1 MTGQT
6 SSPQN
11 QGAERTTAPRRVVV
25 AGGGPA
31 AHRFA
36 DAMHARGLDGWNIT
50 VLTEEAHLPYDR
62 VALSKALTD
71 ADVDLTLGSAAMWDH
86 EAMTLQTGERVT
98 GIDTAGKTVTTAAGA
113 VYPYDELV
121 VATGSDA
128 ARLPIPGSELAHV
141 YRTLEDVW
149 AINKAIAELTEKLGR
164 KVTAVTIGGG
174 LLGLESAAGTE
185 QLGATPI
192 VINGSPWLMNTQ
204 LDQGAGQALGRL
216 IEAKGFTVHGGVFP
230 SEVLSDDDGQVTGV
244 LMADGRV
251 IDADLV
257 IVAIGVK
264 PRDELFR
271 AANGPAADGTAPAGT
286 APAGAGGTAAAG
298 TTAAED
304 PAPLFDLGPRGGV
317 VISDGC
323 ETQVPGIWAIGE
335 VANFGGMCLG
345 LVAPA
350 NTMAE
355 VVADRLHGGDA
366 TFPGFDTATK
376 LKLSGVDVAS
386 FGDAFARTE
395 HALEIVYADPAR
407 GVYQKI
413 VTTDDAKTLLGGIF
427 VGDATPYTSL
437 RPMLGRELPAEPG
450 AYLTAAGGGDAGD
463 EVWETQLPDDAI
475 LCSCNNVA
483 AGTIRD
489 TVNGCGACE
498 GNAPVQELG
507 ELKGCTRAGTSCGSC
522 VPMLKKLLETELAKS
537 GVEVSKALCEHI
549 ELSRQELFE
558 TIRVLELTSFEEIM
572 AKYGTGSGC
581 DICKPTIAN
590 ILASQNSAYVLDAGR
605 GTLQD
610 TNDRALANMQKDGT
624 YSVVPRI
631 AGGEITPTK
640 LGVIAAVAGKYNLYT
655 KITGGQ
661 RIDMFGARLEQLPEI
676 WKELVDAGFESGQA
690 YGKSLRTVKSCVGST
705 WCRFGVQDAVAMA
718 IALEL
723 RYRGLRSPH
732 KLKMGVSGC
741 ARECAEARGK
751 DVGVIATADGWN
763 LYVGGNG
770 GATPA
775 HAQLLAKDL
784 DDETLVKYIDRYFMY
799 YIRTADR
806 LQRTA
811 RWQEELAGGIKH
823 VEDVV
828 VHDTLGIAA
837 DLEAA
842 MARHVDTY
850 VDEWADTLQDPERL
864 RRFRS
869 FVNAPD
875 QKDDSITFVPDER
888 GQMRPATAEEKALAA
903 QQPVVIAAS
912 IPVRPSGTGVPAQ
925 ERPAQESK
933 V

>member
-1 MTGQT
+1 MF
-6 SSPQN
+6 N
-11 QGAERTTAPRRVVV
+11 
-25 AGGGPA
+25 
-31 AHRFA
+31 
-36 DAMHARGLDGWNIT
+36 RGLEGWQVT

-62 VALSKALTD
+62 VALSKALTQT
-71 ADVDLTLGSAAMWDH
+71 DVDLTLGEASMWDH
-86 EAMTLQTGERVT
+86 EALTLVTGERAVK
-98 GIDTAGKTVTTAAGA
+98 IDSVAKSVLTAAGNK
-113 VYPYDELV
+113 YEYDELV
-121 VATGSDA
+121 VASGSDA
-128 ARLPIPGSELAHV
+128 ARLPIPGAEHTHV

-149 AINKAIAELTEKLGR
+149 AINKAIADLGDKLGR
-164 KVTAVTIGGG
+164 KVNAVTIGGG

-185 QLGATPI
+185 QLGATPV
-192 VINGSPWLMNTQ
+192 VINGAPWLMNTQ
-204 LDQGAGQALGRL
+204 LDEGAGQALGRL
-216 IEAKGFTVHGGVFP
+216 IEAKGFEVHGGVFP
-230 SEVLSDDDGQVTGV
+230 SEVVTDDDGQVTGV
-244 LMADGRV
+244 LMADGRT

-264 PRDELFR
+264 PRDDLFR
-271 AANGPAADGTAPAGT
+271 AAEG
-286 APAGAGGTAAAG
+286 
-298 TTAAED
+298 EEQ
-304 PAPLFDLGPRGGV
+304 LFSLGQRGGV
-317 VISDGC
+317 VINDFC
-323 ETQVPGIWAIGE
+323 ATEVEGIWAIGE
-335 VANFGGMCLG
+335 VANFEGMCLG

-355 VVADRLHGGDA
+355 IVADRLHGGEA

-395 HALEIVYADPAR
+395 HSLEIVYADPAR

-427 VGDATPYTSL
+427 VGDASPYMSL
-437 RPMLGRELPAEPG
+437 RPLLGRELPAEPG
-450 AYLTAAGGGDAGD
+450 AYLSAAGGGEAP
-463 EVWETQLPDDAI
+463 ETELPDDAI

-489 TVNGCGACE
+489 TINGCGACE

-507 ELKGCTRAGTSCGSC
+507 ELKGCTRAGTQCGSC
-522 VPMLKKLLETELAKS
+522 VPMLKKLLEGELTKS
-537 GVEVSKALCEHI
+537 GIEVSKALCEHI
-549 ELSRQELFE
+549 SLSRQELFDA
-558 TIRVLELTSFEEIM
+558 IRVLELTSFEDIM
-572 AKYGTGSGC
+572 AKYGTGAGC
-581 DICKPTIAN
+581 DICKPTIAS
-590 ILASQNSAYVLDAGR
+590 ILASQHSAYVLDAGR

-631 AGGEITPTK
+631 AGGEITPK
-640 LGVIAAVAGKYNLYT
+640 GLGVIAAVAEKYGLYT

-661 RIDMFGARLEQLPEI
+661 RIDMFGARLEQLPDI

-705 WCRFGVQDAVAMA
+705 WCRFGVQDSVQMA

-784 DDETLVKYIDRYFMY
+784 DDETLIKYIDRYLMY

-811 RWQEELAGGIKH
+811 RWQEELDGGLKH
-823 VEDVV
+823 VEEVV
-828 VHDTLGIAA
+828 VNDSLGIAEE
-837 DLEAA
+837 LEAA
-842 MARHVDTY
+842 MSKHIDTY
-850 VDEWADTLQDPERL
+850 EDEWAETLKDPERL

-875 QKDDSITFVPDER
+875 QKDDSITFVPER
-888 GQMRPATAEEKALAA
+888 GQIRPATNEEKGGVL
-903 QQPVVIAAS
+903 IAS
-912 IPVRPSGTGVPAQ
+912 TIPVRSAVTADN
-925 ERPAQESK
+925 
-933 V
+933 

>member
-1 MTGQT
+1 MTEQT
-6 SSPQN
+6 SST
-11 QGAERTTAPRRVVV
+11 ETPRRIVV

-36 DAMHARGLDGWNIT
+36 DAMHARGLDGWHVT

-71 ADVDLTLGSAAMWDH
+71 TGVDLTLGTASMWDH
-86 EAMTLQTGERVT
+86 GSLDLKTGERVV
-98 GIDTAGKTVTTAAGA
+98 GINAAAKTVETAAGNS
-113 VYPYDELV
+113 YEYDELV

-128 ARLPIPGSELAHV
+128 VRLPIPGAQHAHV

-149 AINKAIAELTEKLGR
+149 AINKAITELTGKLGR
-164 KVTAVTIGGG
+164 KINAVTIGGG

-185 QLGATPI
+185 QLGATPV
-192 VINGSPWLMNTQ
+192 VINGAPWLMNTQ
-204 LDQGAGQALGRL
+204 LDEGAGQALGRL
-216 IEAKGFTVHGGVFP
+216 IEAKGFEVHGGVFP
-230 SEVLSDDDGQVTGV
+230 SEIVTDDDGQVTGV
-244 LMADGRV
+244 LMADER
-251 IDADLV
+251 IIPADLV
-257 IVAIGVK
+257 IVAVGVK

-271 AANGPAADGTAPAGT
+271 AADG
-286 APAGAGGTAAAG
+286 
-298 TTAAED
+298 EEQ
-304 PAPLFDLGPRGGV
+304 LFSLGQRGGV
-317 VISDGC
+317 VINDYC
-323 ETQVPGIWAIGE
+323 ATEVPGIWAIGE

-355 VVADRLHGGDA
+355 IVADRLHGGDA

-427 VGDATPYTSL
+427 VGDASPYMSL
-437 RPMLGRELPAEPG
+437 RPLLGRELPAEPG
-450 AYLTAAGGGDAGD
+450 AFLSAAGGGEAP
-463 EVWETQLPDDAI
+463 ETELPDDAT
-475 LCSCNNVA
+475 LCSCNNVT
-483 AGTIRD
+483 AGSIRD
-489 TVNGCGACE
+489 AINGCGACE

-507 ELKGCTRAGTSCGSC
+507 ELKGCTRAGTQCGSC
-522 VPMLKKLLETELAKS
+522 VPMLKKLLETELTKS

-549 ELSRQELFE
+549 ELSRQELFDA
-558 TIRVLELTSFEEIM
+558 IRVLELTSFEEIM
-572 AKYGTGSGC
+572 AKYGTGAGC

-631 AGGEITPTK
+631 AGGEITPKK
-640 LGVIAAVAGKYNLYT
+640 LGVIAAVAEKYGLYT

-705 WCRFGVQDAVAMA
+705 WCRFGVQDSVAMA
-718 IALEL
+718 IKLEL

-784 DDETLVKYIDRYFMY
+784 DDETLIKYIDRYFMY

-811 RWQEELAGGIKH
+811 RWQEELDGGIKH

-828 VHDTLGIAA
+828 VKDTLGIAA

-842 MARHVDTY
+842 MAKHVDTY
-850 VDEWADTLQDPERL
+850 VDEWADTLKDPERL

-888 GQMRPATAEEKALAA
+888 GQMRPATAEEKGKVL
-903 QQPVVIAAS
+903 IGAS
-912 IPVRPSGTGVPAQ
+912 IPVRPSAPETIGNEA
-925 ERPAQESK
+925 
-933 V
+933 

>member
-1 MTGQT
+1 MTEQT
-6 SSPQN
+6 SST
-11 QGAERTTAPRRVVV
+11 ETPRRIVV

-36 DAMHARGLDGWNIT
+36 DAMHARGLEGWHVT

-71 ADVDLTLGSAAMWDH
+71 SDVDLTLGAASMWDH
-86 EAMTLQTGERVT
+86 DALALKTGERVVK
-98 GIDTAGKTVTTAAGA
+98 INHAAKSVETAAGNT
-113 VYPYDELV
+113 YEFDELV

-128 ARLPIPGSELAHV
+128 ARLPIPGAEHVHV

-149 AINKAIAELTEKLGR
+149 AINKAISELTEKLGR
-164 KVTAVTIGGG
+164 KINAVTIGGG

-185 QLGATPI
+185 QLGATPV
-192 VINGSPWLMNTQ
+192 VINGAPWLMNTQ
-204 LDQGAGQALGRL
+204 LDEGAGQALGRL

-230 SEVLSDDDGQVTGV
+230 SEVLSEDGQVTGV
-244 LMADGRV
+244 LMADGR
-251 IDADLV
+251 IIPADIV
-257 IVAIGVK
+257 VVAIGVK

-271 AANGPAADGTAPAGT
+271 AAEG
-286 APAGAGGTAAAG
+286 
-298 TTAAED
+298 EEQ
-304 PAPLFDLGPRGGV
+304 LFDLGQRGGV
-317 VISDGC
+317 VITDGC

-355 VVADRLHGGDA
+355 IVADRLHGGDA

-427 VGDATPYTSL
+427 VGDASPYMSL
-437 RPMLGRELPAEPG
+437 RPLLGRELPAEPG
-450 AYLTAAGGGDAGD
+450 AFLSAAGGGEAP
-463 EVWETQLPDDAI
+463 ETELPDDAI
-475 LCSCNNVA
+475 LCSCNNVT

-489 TVNGCGACE
+489 TVNGCGACD

-522 VPMLKKLLETELAKS
+522 VPMLKKLLETELTKS

-549 ELSRQELFE
+549 ELSRQELFDA
-558 TIRVLELTSFEEIM
+558 IRVLELTSFEEIM
-572 AKYGTGSGC
+572 AKYGTGAGC

-631 AGGEITPTK
+631 AGGEITPKK
-640 LGVIAAVAGKYNLYT
+640 LGVIAAVAEKYNLYT

-661 RIDMFGARLEQLPEI
+661 RIDMFGARLEELPEI

-705 WCRFGVQDAVAMA
+705 WCRFGVQDSVAMA
-718 IALEL
+718 IQLEL

-784 DDETLVKYIDRYFMY
+784 DDETLIKYIDRYFMY

-811 RWQEELAGGIKH
+811 RWQEELDGGIKH

-828 VHDTLGIAA
+828 VKDTLGIAA

-842 MARHVDTY
+842 MEKHVDTY
-850 VDEWADTLQDPERL
+850 IDEWADTLKDPERL

-875 QKDDSITFVPDER
+875 QKDDSITFVSDER
-888 GQMRPATAEEKALAA
+888 GQMRPATAEEKGKVLIGAT
-903 QQPVVIAAS
+903 
-912 IPVRPSGTGVPAQ
+912 IPMRPSTPELDKNEV
-925 ERPAQESK
+925 
-933 V
+933 

>member
-1 MTGQT
+1 MTEQT
-6 SSPQN
+6 SST
-11 QGAERTTAPRRVVV
+11 ETPRRIVV

-36 DAMHARGLDGWNIT
+36 DAMHARGLDGWHVT

-62 VALSKALTD
+62 VALSKALTVK
-71 ADVDLTLGSAAMWDH
+71 DVDLTLGTASMWDH
-86 EAMTLQTGERVT
+86 PSLELKTGERV
-98 GIDTAGKTVTTAAGA
+98 IKINAEAKTVETAAGNTFE
-113 VYPYDELV
+113 YDDLV
-121 VATGSDA
+121 VATGSNA
-128 ARLPIPGSELAHV
+128 ARLPIPGAEHTHV

-149 AINKAIAELTEKLGR
+149 AINEAIAGLKEKLGR
-164 KVTAVTIGGG
+164 KVNAVTIGGG

-185 QLGATPI
+185 QLGANPI
-192 VINGSPWLMNTQ
+192 VIDGSQWLMATQ
-204 LDQGAGQALGRL
+204 LDEGAGQAMGRL
-216 IEAKGFTVHGGVFP
+216 IKAKGFDVHGGVFP

-257 IVAIGVK
+257 IVAIGVR

-271 AANGPAADGTAPAGT
+271 AAEG
-286 APAGAGGTAAAG
+286 
-298 TTAAED
+298 EEQV
-304 PAPLFDLGPRGGV
+304 FSLGQRGGV
-317 VISDGC
+317 VINDYC
-323 ETQVPGIWAIGE
+323 ATEVPGIWAIGE

-355 VVADRLHGGDA
+355 IVADRLHGGDA

-386 FGDAFARTE
+386 FGDAFAKTE

-427 VGDATPYTSL
+427 VGDASPYMSL
-437 RPMLGRELPAEPG
+437 RPLLGRELPAEPG
-450 AYLTAAGGGDAGD
+450 AFLSAAGGGEAP
-463 EVWETQLPDDAI
+463 ETELPDDAT
-475 LCSCNNVA
+475 LCSCNNVT
-483 AGTIRD
+483 AGSIRD
-489 TVNGCGACE
+489 AINGCGACE

-507 ELKGCTRAGTSCGSC
+507 ELKGCTRAGTQCGSC
-522 VPMLKKLLETELAKS
+522 VPMLKKLLETELTKS
-537 GVEVSKALCEHI
+537 GVEVSKSLCEHI
-549 ELSRQELFE
+549 ELSRQELFDA
-558 TIRVLELTSFEEIM
+558 IRVLELTSFEEIM
-572 AKYGTGSGC
+572 AKYGTGAGC

-631 AGGEITPTK
+631 AGGEITPKK
-640 LGVIAAVAGKYNLYT
+640 LGVIAAVAEKYNLYT

-705 WCRFGVQDAVAMA
+705 WCRFGVQDSVAMA
-718 IALEL
+718 IQLEL

-784 DDETLVKYIDRYFMY
+784 DDETLIKYIDRYFMY

-811 RWQEELAGGIKH
+811 RWQEELDGGIKH

-828 VHDTLGIAA
+828 VKDTLGIAA

-842 MARHVDTY
+842 MAKHVDTY
-850 VDEWADTLQDPERL
+850 IDEWADTLKDPERL

-888 GQMRPATAEEKALAA
+888 GQMRPATAEEKASAA
-903 QQPVVIAAS
+903 QQPVLIGAS
-912 IPVRPSGTGVPAQ
+912 IPVRPGTPEPIRNEV
-925 ERPAQESK
+925 
-933 V
+933 

>member
-1 MTGQT
+1 MTEQT
-6 SSPQN
+6 SST
-11 QGAERTTAPRRVVV
+11 ETARRIVV

-36 DAMHARGLDGWNIT
+36 DAMHARGLDGWQVT

-71 ADVDLTLGSAAMWDH
+71 TGVDLTLGAAAMWDH
-86 EAMTLQTGERVT
+86 NSVVLKTGERVVK
-98 GIDTAGKTVTTAAGA
+98 INAAAKTVETAAGNA
-113 VYPYDELV
+113 YPYDELV
-121 VATGSDA
+121 VATGSDPV
-128 ARLPIPGSELAHV
+128 RLPIPGAQHAHV

-149 AINKAIAELTEKLGR
+149 AINKAIAKLTEKLGR
-164 KVTAVTIGGG
+164 KINAVTIGGG

-185 QLGATPI
+185 QLGATPV
-192 VINGSPWLMNTQ
+192 VINGAPWLMNTQ
-204 LDQGAGQALGRL
+204 LDEGAGQALGRL
-216 IEAKGFTVHGGVFP
+216 IEAKGFEVHGGVFP
-230 SEVLSDDDGQVTGV
+230 SQILTDDDGQVTGV
-244 LMADGRV
+244 LMADERV
-251 IDADLV
+251 IPADLV
-257 IVAIGVK
+257 IVAVGVR

-271 AANGPAADGTAPAGT
+271 AAEG
-286 APAGAGGTAAAG
+286 
-298 TTAAED
+298 EEQ
-304 PAPLFDLGPRGGV
+304 LFSLGQRGGV
-317 VISDGC
+317 VINDYC
-323 ETQVPGIWAIGE
+323 ATEVPGIWAIGE

-355 VVADRLHGGDA
+355 IVADRLHGGDA

-427 VGDATPYTSL
+427 VGDASPYMSL
-437 RPMLGRELPAEPG
+437 RPLLGRELPAEPG
-450 AYLTAAGGGDAGD
+450 AFLSAAGGGEAP
-463 EVWETQLPDDAI
+463 ETELPDDAT
-475 LCSCNNVA
+475 LCSCNNVT
-483 AGTIRD
+483 AGSIRD
-489 TVNGCGACE
+489 AINGCRACE

-507 ELKGCTRAGTSCGSC
+507 ELKGCTRAGTQCGSC
-522 VPMLKKLLETELAKS
+522 VPMLKKLLETELTKS

-549 ELSRQELFE
+549 ELSRQELFDA
-558 TIRVLELTSFEEIM
+558 IRVLELTSFEEIM
-572 AKYGTGSGC
+572 AKYGTGAGC

-631 AGGEITPTK
+631 AGGEITPKK
-640 LGVIAAVAGKYNLYT
+640 LGVIAAVAEKYGLYT

-705 WCRFGVQDAVAMA
+705 WCRFGVQDSVAMA
-718 IALEL
+718 IKLEL

-784 DDETLVKYIDRYFMY
+784 DDETLIKYIDRYFMY

-811 RWQEELAGGIKH
+811 RWQEELDGGINH

-828 VHDTLGIAA
+828 VKDTLGIAE

-842 MARHVDTY
+842 MAKHVDTY
-850 VDEWADTLQDPERL
+850 VDEWADTLKDPERL

-875 QKDDSITFVPDER
+875 QKDDSISFVPDER
-888 GQMRPATAEEKALAA
+888 GQMRPATPEEKGKVL
-903 QQPVVIAAS
+903 IGAS
-912 IPVRPSGTGVPAQ
+912 IPVRTSTTDTTENEA
-925 ERPAQESK
+925 
-933 V
+933 

>member
-1 MTGQT
+1 MTEQT
-6 SSPQN
+6 S
-11 QGAERTTAPRRVVV
+11 RTEIPRRIVV

-31 AHRFA
+31 AHRFV
-36 DAMHARGLDGWNIT
+36 DAMHARGLEGWHVT

-71 ADVDLTLGSAAMWDH
+71 MDYDLTLGEASMWDH
-86 EAMTLQTGERVT
+86 ESLELKTGERVVK
-98 GIDTAGKTVTTAAGA
+98 INAGAKTVETAAGNTFA
-113 VYPYDELV
+113 YDGLV
-121 VATGSDA
+121 VATGSNA
-128 ARLPIPGSELAHV
+128 ARLPIPGNELTHV

-149 AINKAIAELTEKLGR
+149 AINKSIAELTKKLGR
-164 KVTAVTIGGG
+164 KVRAVTIGGG

-185 QLGATPI
+185 QLGATPV
-192 VINGSPWLMNTQ
+192 VIDGSQWLMATQ
-204 LDQGAGQALGRL
+204 LDEGAGQAMGRL
-216 IEAKGFTVHGGVFP
+216 IKEKGFEVHGGVFP
-230 SEVLSDDDGQVTGV
+230 SEVLSDAEGQVTGV
-244 LMADGRV
+244 LMADGRI
-251 IDADLV
+251 IDADMV
-257 IVAIGVK
+257 IVAIGVR

-271 AANGPAADGTAPAGT
+271 AAEG
-286 APAGAGGTAAAG
+286 
-298 TTAAED
+298 EEQV
-304 PAPLFDLGPRGGV
+304 FSLGPRGGA
-317 VISDGC
+317 VINDYC
-323 ETQVPGIWAIGE
+323 ETEVPGIWAIGE
-335 VANFGGMCLG
+335 VANYGGMCLG

-355 VVADRLHGGDA
+355 IVADRLHGGEA

-386 FGDAFARTE
+386 FGDAFAKTE

-427 VGDATPYTSL
+427 VGDASPYMSL
-437 RPMLGRELPAEPG
+437 RPLLGRELPAEPG
-450 AYLTAAGGGDAGD
+450 AFLSAAGGGDAP
-463 EVWETQLPDDAI
+463 ETELPDDAT
-475 LCSCNNVA
+475 LCSCNNVT
-483 AGTIRD
+483 AGSIRD
-489 TVNGCGACE
+489 AINGCGACE

-507 ELKGCTRAGTSCGSC
+507 GLKGCTRAGTQCGSC
-522 VPMLKKLLETELAKS
+522 VPMLKKLLETELTKS

-549 ELSRQELFE
+549 ELSRQELFDA
-558 TIRVLELTSFEEIM
+558 IRVLELTSFEEIM
-572 AKYGTGSGC
+572 AKYGTGAGC

-631 AGGEITPTK
+631 AGGEITPKK
-640 LGVIAAVAGKYNLYT
+640 LGVIAAVAEKYNLYT

-705 WCRFGVQDAVAMA
+705 WCRFGVQDSVAMA
-718 IALEL
+718 IKLEL

-784 DDETLVKYIDRYFMY
+784 DDETLIKYIDRYFMY

-811 RWQEELAGGIKH
+811 RWQEELDGGIKH

-828 VHDTLGIAA
+828 VKDTLGIAE

-850 VDEWADTLQDPERL
+850 IDEWADTLKDPERL

-888 GQMRPATAEEKALAA
+888 GQMRPATPEEKGKVL
-903 QQPVVIAAS
+903 IGAS
-912 IPVRPSGTGVPAQ
+912 IPVRPDAPETAGNEA
-925 ERPAQESK
+925 
-933 V
+933 

>member
-1 MTGQT
+1 
-6 SSPQN
+6 
-11 QGAERTTAPRRVVV
+11 
-25 AGGGPA
+25 
-31 AHRFA
+31 
-36 DAMHARGLDGWNIT
+36 MHARGLEGWQVT

-71 ADVDLTLGSAAMWDH
+71 STVDLTLGTASMWDH
-86 EAMTLQTGERVT
+86 ESLILQTGERVVK
-98 GIDTAGKTVTTAAGA
+98 IDTAGKSVETAAGNTYA
-113 VYPYDELV
+113 YDELV

-128 ARLPIPGSELAHV
+128 ARLPLPGAERVHV

-149 AINKAIAELTEKLGR
+149 AINKSIAELSEKLGR
-164 KVTAVTIGGG
+164 KVNAVTIGGG

-185 QLGATPI
+185 QLGATPV
-192 VINGSPWLMNTQ
+192 VINGAPWLMNTQ
-204 LDQGAGQALGRL
+204 LDEGAGQALGRL
-216 IEAKGFTVHGGVFP
+216 IEAKGFEVHGGVFP
-230 SEVLSDDDGQVTGV
+230 SEIQADDDGQVTGV
-244 LMADGRV
+244 LMADGRA
-251 IDADLV
+251 IPADLV

-271 AANGPAADGTAPAGT
+271 AAEG
-286 APAGAGGTAAAG
+286 
-298 TTAAED
+298 EES
-304 PAPLFDLGPRGGV
+304 LFDLGPRGGV
-317 VISDGC
+317 VINDYC
-323 ETQVPGIWAIGE
+323 ATQVPGIWAIGE
-335 VANFGGMCLG
+335 VANFEGMCLG

-355 VVADRLHGGDA
+355 IVADRLHGGEA

-437 RPMLGRELPAEPG
+437 RPLLGRELPAEPG
-450 AYLTAAGGGDAGD
+450 AYLTAAGGGDAP
-463 EVWETQLPDDAI
+463 ETELPDDAI

-489 TVNGCGACE
+489 TINGCGACE

-522 VPMLKKLLETELAKS
+522 VPMLKKLLETELTKS

-558 TIRVLELTSFEEIM
+558 TIRVLELTSFEEVM
-572 AKYGTGSGC
+572 AKYGTGAGC

-590 ILASQNSAYVLDAGR
+590 ILASQNSNYVLDAGR

-631 AGGEITPTK
+631 AGGEITPKK
-640 LGVIAAVAGKYNLYT
+640 LGVIAAVAEKYNLYT

-661 RIDMFGARLEQLPEI
+661 RIDMFGARLEELPEI

-705 WCRFGVQDAVAMA
+705 WCRFGVQDSVAMA
-718 IALEL
+718 IQLEL

-784 DDETLVKYIDRYFMY
+784 DDETLIKYIDRYFMY

-811 RWQEELAGGIKH
+811 RWQEELDGGIKH

-828 VHDTLGIAA
+828 VKDTLGIAE

-842 MARHVDTY
+842 MAKHVDTY
-850 VDEWADTLQDPERL
+850 VDEWADTLKDPERL

-888 GQMRPATAEEKALAA
+888 GQMRPATAEEKGKVL
-903 QQPVVIAAS
+903 IGS
-912 IPVRPSGTGVPAQ
+912 TIPM
-925 ERPAQESK
+925 RPATPELIDENE

>member
-1 MTGQT
+1 MTEQT
-6 SSPQN
+6 SST
-11 QGAERTTAPRRVVV
+11 ETPRRIVV

-36 DAMHARGLDGWNIT
+36 DAMHARGLDGWHVT

-71 ADVDLTLGSAAMWDH
+71 TGVDLTLGTASMWDH
-86 EAMTLQTGERVT
+86 GSLILKTGERVVK
-98 GIDTAGKTVTTAAGA
+98 IDAGAKTVLTAAGNA
-113 VYPYDELV
+113 YEYDELV

-128 ARLPIPGSELAHV
+128 VRLPIPGAEHAHV

-149 AINKAIAELTEKLGR
+149 AINKAIAELTAKLGR
-164 KVTAVTIGGG
+164 KVNAVTIGGG

-185 QLGATPI
+185 QLGATPV
-192 VINGSPWLMNTQ
+192 VINGAPWLMNTQ
-204 LDQGAGQALGRL
+204 LDEGAGQALGRL
-216 IEAKGFTVHGGVFP
+216 IEAKGFEVHGGVFP
-230 SEVLSDDDGQVTGV
+230 SEILADDDGQVTGV
-244 LMADGRV
+244 LMADGR
-251 IDADLV
+251 IIPADLV
-257 IVAIGVK
+257 IVAVGVK

-271 AANGPAADGTAPAGT
+271 AAEG
-286 APAGAGGTAAAG
+286 
-298 TTAAED
+298 ED
-304 PAPLFDLGPRGGV
+304 QLFSLGQRGGV
-317 VISDGC
+317 VINDYC
-323 ETQVPGIWAIGE
+323 ATEVDGIWAIGE

-355 VVADRLHGGDA
+355 IVADRLHGGDA

-427 VGDATPYTSL
+427 VGDASPYMSL
-437 RPMLGRELPAEPG
+437 RPLLGRELPAEPG
-450 AYLTAAGGGDAGD
+450 AFLSAAGGGEAP
-463 EVWETQLPDDAI
+463 ETELPDDAT
-475 LCSCNNVA
+475 LCSCNNVT
-483 AGTIRD
+483 AGSIRD
-489 TVNGCGACE
+489 AINGCGACE

-507 ELKGCTRAGTSCGSC
+507 ELKGCTRAGTQCGSC
-522 VPMLKKLLETELAKS
+522 VPMLKKLLETELTKS

-549 ELSRQELFE
+549 ELSRQELFDA
-558 TIRVLELTSFEEIM
+558 IRVLELTSFEEIM
-572 AKYGTGSGC
+572 AKYGTGAGC

-631 AGGEITPTK
+631 AGGEITPKK
-640 LGVIAAVAGKYNLYT
+640 LGVIAAVAEKYGLYT

-705 WCRFGVQDAVAMA
+705 WCRFGVQDSVAMA
-718 IALEL
+718 IQLEL

-784 DDETLVKYIDRYFMY
+784 DDETLIKYIDRYFMY

-811 RWQEELAGGIKH
+811 RWQEELDGGIKH

-828 VHDTLGIAA
+828 VKDTLGIAA

-842 MARHVDTY
+842 MAKHVDTY
-850 VDEWADTLQDPERL
+850 VDEWADTLKDPERL

-888 GQMRPATAEEKALAA
+888 GQMRPATPEEKGKVL
-903 QQPVVIAAS
+903 IGAS
-912 IPVRPSGTGVPAQ
+912 IPVRAATPETIGSEA
-925 ERPAQESK
+925 
-933 V
+933 

>member
-1 MTGQT
+1 MPPRTASGQT
-6 SSPQN
+6 
-11 QGAERTTAPRRVVV
+11 RRRVVV
-25 AGGGPA
+25 VGGGPA

-36 DAMHARGLDGWNIT
+36 DAMHARGLDGWQLT

-62 VALSKALTD
+62 VALSKTLTD
-71 ADVDLTLGSAAMWDH
+71 TAADLTLGSASMWDH
-86 EAMTLQTGERVT
+86 DAVTLRTGERVT
-98 GIDTAGKTVTTAAGA
+98 SIDTAAKTVATAAGTS
-113 VYPYDELV
+113 YPYDELV

-128 ARLPIPGSELAHV
+128 ARLPIPGSELTHV
-141 YRTLEDVW
+141 YRTLEDVR
-149 AINKAIAELTEKLGR
+149 AINQAIADLTAKVGR
-164 KVTAVTIGGG
+164 KVNAVTIGGG

-204 LDQGAGQALGRL
+204 LDEGAGQALGRL

-230 SEVLSDDDGQVTGV
+230 SEVLADDDGQVTGV
-244 LMADGRV
+244 LMADGRT
-251 IDADLV
+251 IDADIV
-257 IVAIGVK
+257 IVAVGVR

-271 AANGPAADGTAPAGT
+271 AANGPDGHDGAPQF
-286 APAGAGGTAAAG
+286 
-298 TTAAED
+298 E
-304 PAPLFDLGPRGGV
+304 LGPRGGV
-317 VISDGC
+317 VISGGC

-355 VVADRLHGGDA
+355 IVADRLHGGDA

-437 RPMLGRELPAEPG
+437 RPMLGRELAAEPG
-450 AYLTAAGGGDAGD
+450 AYLTAASGGAGG
-463 EVWETQLPDDAI
+463 EALEARLPDDAI
-475 LCSCNNVA
+475 LCSCNNVS

-489 TVNGCGACE
+489 TVNGCGAGD

-522 VPMLKKLLETELAKS
+522 VPMLKKLLESELTKS

-549 ELSRQELFE
+549 ELSRQDLFE
-558 TIRVLELTSFEEIM
+558 TIRVLELTSFEEVM
-572 AKYGTGSGC
+572 ARYGTGDGC

-631 AGGEITPTK
+631 AGGEITPKK
-640 LGVIAAVAGKYNLYT
+640 LGVIAAVAEQYGLYT

-676 WKELVDAGFESGQA
+676 WKLLVDAGFESGQA

-705 WCRFGVQDAVAMA
+705 WCRFGVQDSVAMA
-718 IALEL
+718 IRLEL

-811 RWQEELAGGIKH
+811 RWQEELDGGIKH

-828 VHDTLGIAA
+828 VHDVLGIAE

-842 MARHVDTY
+842 MAKHVDTY
-850 VDEWADTLQDPERL
+850 VDEWADTLKDPERL

-875 QKDDSITFVPDER
+875 QVDDSITFVSDER
-888 GQMRPATAEEKALAA
+888 GQMRPATAEEKARAG
-903 QQPVVIAAS
+903 QQPVLIGS
-912 IPVRPSGTGVPAQ
+912 HIPVRSTTPELLDENEA
-925 ERPAQESK
+925 
-933 V
+933 

>member
-1 MTGQT
+1 VT
-6 SSPQN
+6 
-11 QGAERTTAPRRVVV
+11 PRRVVV
-25 AGGGPA
+25 IGGGPA
-31 AHRFA
+31 AHRFT
-36 DAMHARGLDGWNIT
+36 DAMVNRGLEGWQLT

-62 VALSKALTD
+62 VALSKALTET
-71 ADVDLTLGSAAMWDH
+71 DVDLTLGDASMWDH
-86 EAMTLQTGERVT
+86 QAVELKTGERAVR
-98 GIDTAGKTVTTAAGA
+98 IDPVARNVVTAAGN
-113 VYPYDELV
+113 VYGYDHLV

-128 ARLPIPGSELAHV
+128 ARLPIPGSEHTHV

-149 AINKAIAELTEKLGR
+149 SINKAIEELTSKLGR
-164 KVTAVTIGGG
+164 KVNAVTIGGG

-185 QLGATPI
+185 QLGATPV

-204 LDQGAGQALGRL
+204 LDEGAGQALGRL
-216 IEAKGFTVHGGVFP
+216 IAAKGFEVHGGVFP
-230 SEVLSDDDGQVTGV
+230 SEVKTDDDGQVTGV
-244 LMADGRV
+244 LMADGRT

-257 IVAIGVK
+257 IVAIGVR

-271 AANGPAADGTAPAGT
+271 AAEG
-286 APAGAGGTAAAG
+286 
-298 TTAAED
+298 EEQ
-304 PAPLFDLGPRGGV
+304 LFSLGQRGGV
-317 VISDGC
+317 VINDFC
-323 ETQVPGIWAIGE
+323 ATEVEGIWAIGE
-335 VANFGGMCLG
+335 VANFEGMCLG

-355 VVADRLHGGDA
+355 IVADRLHGGEA

-427 VGDATPYTSL
+427 VGDASPYMSL
-437 RPMLGRELPAEPG
+437 RPLLGRELSAEPG
-450 AYLTAAGGGDAGD
+450 AYLSAAGGGEAP
-463 EVWETQLPDDAI
+463 ETELPDDAI

-489 TVNGCGACE
+489 TINGCGACE
-498 GNAPVQELG
+498 GNAPVQELS
-507 ELKGCTRAGTSCGSC
+507 ELKGCTRAGTQCGSC
-522 VPMLKKLLETELAKS
+522 VPMLKKLLEGELTKS
-537 GVEVSKALCEHI
+537 GIEVSKALCEHI
-549 ELSRQELFE
+549 SLSRQELFDA
-558 TIRVLELTSFEEIM
+558 IRVLELTSFEDIM
-572 AKYGTGSGC
+572 AKYGTGAGC
-581 DICKPTIAN
+581 DICKPTIAS
-590 ILASQNSAYVLDAGR
+590 ILASQHSAYVLDAGR
-605 GTLQD
+605 GSLQD

-631 AGGEITPTK
+631 AGGEITPK
-640 LGVIAAVAGKYNLYT
+640 GLGVIAAVAEKYNLYT

-661 RIDMFGARLEQLPEI
+661 RIDMFGARLEQLPDI

-705 WCRFGVQDAVAMA
+705 WCRFGVQDSVAMA

-775 HAQLLAKDL
+775 HAKLLAKDL
-784 DDETLVKYIDRYFMY
+784 DDETLLKYIDRYLMY

-811 RWQEELAGGIKH
+811 RWQEELDGDIKH

-828 VHDTLGIAA
+828 VHDSLGIAA
-837 DLEAA
+837 ELEAA
-842 MARHVDTY
+842 MAKHIDTY
-850 VDEWADTLQDPERL
+850 EDEWAETLKDPERL

-869 FVNAPD
+869 FVNAPN
-875 QKDDSITFVPDER
+875 QKDESISFVPER
-888 GQMRPATAEEKALAA
+888 GQIRPATNEEKGGVL
-903 QQPVVIAAS
+903 IAS
-912 IPVRPSGTGVPAQ
+912 TIPVRS
-925 ERPAQESK
+925 E
-933 V
+933 

>member
-1 MTGQT
+1 MTEQT
-6 SSPQN
+6 SST
-11 QGAERTTAPRRVVV
+11 ETPRRIVV

-36 DAMHARGLDGWNIT
+36 DAMHARGLDGWHVT

-71 ADVDLTLGSAAMWDH
+71 TGVDLTLGTATMWDH
-86 EAMTLQTGERVT
+86 GSVALKTGERVVKVN
-98 GIDTAGKTVTTAAGA
+98 AEAKTVETAAGNT
-113 VYPYDELV
+113 YEYDELV

-128 ARLPIPGSELAHV
+128 VRLPIPGAQHAHV

-149 AINKAIAELTEKLGR
+149 AINKAVTELTEKLGR
-164 KVTAVTIGGG
+164 KINAVTIGGG

-185 QLGATPI
+185 QLGATPV
-192 VINGSPWLMNTQ
+192 VINGAPWLMNTQ
-204 LDQGAGQALGRL
+204 LDEGAGQALGRL
-216 IEAKGFTVHGGVFP
+216 IEAKGFEVHGGVFP
-230 SEVLSDDDGQVTGV
+230 SEILADDDGQVTGV
-244 LMADGRV
+244 LMADER
-251 IDADLV
+251 IIPADLV
-257 IVAIGVK
+257 IVAVGVK

-271 AANGPAADGTAPAGT
+271 AADG
-286 APAGAGGTAAAG
+286 
-298 TTAAED
+298 EEQ
-304 PAPLFDLGPRGGV
+304 LFSLGQRGGV
-317 VISDGC
+317 VINDYC
-323 ETQVPGIWAIGE
+323 ATEVPGIWAIGE

-355 VVADRLHGGDA
+355 IVADRLHGGDA

-427 VGDATPYTSL
+427 VGDASPYMSL
-437 RPMLGRELPAEPG
+437 RPLLGRELPAEPG
-450 AYLTAAGGGDAGD
+450 AFLTAAGGGEAP
-463 EVWETQLPDDAI
+463 ETELPDDAT
-475 LCSCNNVA
+475 LCSCNNVT

-489 TVNGCGACE
+489 AINGCGACD

-507 ELKGCTRAGTSCGSC
+507 ELKGCTRAGTQCGSC
-522 VPMLKKLLETELAKS
+522 VPMLKKLLETELTKS

-549 ELSRQELFE
+549 ELSRQELFDA
-558 TIRVLELTSFEEIM
+558 IRVLGLTSFEEIM
-572 AKYGTGSGC
+572 SKYGTGAGC

-631 AGGEITPTK
+631 AGGEITPKK
-640 LGVIAAVAGKYNLYT
+640 LGVIAAVAEKYGLYT

-705 WCRFGVQDAVAMA
+705 WCRFGVQDSVAMA
-718 IALEL
+718 IQLEL

-784 DDETLVKYIDRYFMY
+784 DDETLIRYIDRYFMY

-811 RWQEELAGGIKH
+811 RWQEELEGGIKH

-828 VHDTLGIAA
+828 VKDTLGIAA

-842 MARHVDTY
+842 MAKHVDTY
-850 VDEWADTLQDPERL
+850 VDEWADTLKDPERL

-888 GQMRPATAEEKALAA
+888 GQMRPATAEEKGKVL
-903 QQPVVIAAS
+903 IGAS
-912 IPVRPSGTGVPAQ
+912 IPVRAATPETTENEA
-925 ERPAQESK
+925 
-933 V
+933 

>member
-1 MTGQT
+1 
-6 SSPQN
+6 
-11 QGAERTTAPRRVVV
+11 
-25 AGGGPA
+25 
-31 AHRFA
+31 
-36 DAMHARGLDGWNIT
+36 MHARGLDGWHVT
-50 VLTEEAHLPYDR
+50 VLTEEVHLPYDR

-71 ADVDLTLGSAAMWDH
+71 NDYDLTLGEASMWDH
-86 EAMTLQTGERVT
+86 GSLELKTGERVVRINT
-98 GIDTAGKTVTTAAGA
+98 EGKSVETAAGNS
-113 VYPYDELV
+113 YEYDHLV
-121 VATGSDA
+121 VATGSNA
-128 ARLPIPGSELAHV
+128 ARLPIPGAEHTHV

-164 KVTAVTIGGG
+164 KVKAVTIGGG

-192 VINGSPWLMNTQ
+192 VIDGAAWLMATQ
-204 LDQGAGQALGRL
+204 LDEGAGQAMGRL
-216 IEAKGFTVHGGVFP
+216 IKAKGFEVHSGVFP

-244 LMADGRV
+244 LMADGR
-251 IDADLV
+251 IIAADLV
-257 IVAIGVK
+257 IVAIGVR

-271 AANGPAADGTAPAGT
+271 AAEG
-286 APAGAGGTAAAG
+286 
-298 TTAAED
+298 EEQI
-304 PAPLFDLGPRGGV
+304 FSLGQRGGV
-317 VISDGC
+317 VITDGC
-323 ETQVPGIWAIGE
+323 ETEIPGIWAIGE

-355 VVADRLHGGDA
+355 IVADRLHGGEA

-386 FGDAFARTE
+386 FGDAFAKTE

-437 RPMLGRELPAEPG
+437 RPLLGRELSAEPG
-450 AYLTAAGGGDAGD
+450 AYLTAAGGGEAPDT
-463 EVWETQLPDDAI
+463 ELPDDAI
-475 LCSCNNVA
+475 LCSCNNVT

-522 VPMLKKLLETELAKS
+522 VPMLKKLLEGELTKS

-549 ELSRQELFE
+549 ELSRQELFDA
-558 TIRVLELTSFEEIM
+558 IRVLELTSFEDIM
-572 AKYGTGSGC
+572 AKYGTGAGC
-581 DICKPTIAN
+581 DICKPTIAS
-590 ILASQNSAYVLDAGR
+590 ILASQHNAYVLDAGR
-605 GTLQD
+605 GALQD

-631 AGGEITPTK
+631 AGGEITPKK
-640 LGVIAAVAGKYNLYT
+640 LGVIAAVAEKYNLYT

-705 WCRFGVQDAVAMA
+705 WCRFGVQDSVAMA
-718 IALEL
+718 IKLEL

-784 DDETLVKYIDRYFMY
+784 DDETLIKYIDRYFMY

-811 RWQEELAGGIKH
+811 RWQEELDGGIKH
-823 VEDVV
+823 VEDVI
-828 VHDTLGIAA
+828 VHDTLGIAEE
-837 DLEAA
+837 LEAA
-842 MARHVDTY
+842 MAKHVDTY
-850 VDEWADTLQDPERL
+850 VDEWADTLKDPERL

-875 QKDDSITFVPDER
+875 QKDDSITFVSDER
-888 GQMRPATAEEKALAA
+888 GQMRPATAEEKGKVL
-903 QQPVVIAAS
+903 IGAS
-912 IPVRPSGTGVPAQ
+912 IPVRSANESVT
-925 ERPAQESK
+925 ESK

>member
-6 SSPQN
+6 SSTEN
-11 QGAERTTAPRRVVV
+11 PRRVVV
-25 AGGGPA
+25 VGGGPA
-31 AHRFA
+31 AHRFT
-36 DAMHARGLDGWNIT
+36 DAMVNRGLEGWQLT

-62 VALSKALTD
+62 VALSKALTET
-71 ADVDLTLGSAAMWDH
+71 DVDLTLGDASMWDH
-86 EAMTLQTGERVT
+86 DAVELKTGERAVR
-98 GIDTAGKTVTTAAGA
+98 IDPVAKSVITAAGNK
-113 VYPYDELV
+113 YEYDELV

-128 ARLPIPGSELAHV
+128 ARLPIPGSEHTHV

-149 AINKAIAELTEKLGR
+149 SINKAIAGLTAKLGR
-164 KVTAVTIGGG
+164 KVNAVTIGGG

-185 QLGATPI
+185 QLGATPV

-204 LDQGAGQALGRL
+204 LDEGAGQALGRL
-216 IEAKGFTVHGGVFP
+216 IAAKGFEVHGGVFP
-230 SEVLSDDDGQVTGV
+230 SEVIADDDGQVTGV
-244 LMADGRV
+244 LMADGRT

-264 PRDELFR
+264 PRDDLFR
-271 AANGPAADGTAPAGT
+271 AAEG
-286 APAGAGGTAAAG
+286 
-298 TTAAED
+298 EEQ
-304 PAPLFDLGPRGGV
+304 LFSLGQRGGV
-317 VISDGC
+317 VINDFC
-323 ETQVPGIWAIGE
+323 ATEVEGIWAIGE
-335 VANFGGMCLG
+335 VANFEGMCLG

-355 VVADRLHGGDA
+355 IVADRLNGGEA

-395 HALEIVYADPAR
+395 HSLEIVYADPAR

-427 VGDATPYTSL
+427 VGDASPYMSL
-437 RPMLGRELPAEPG
+437 RPLLGRELSAEPG
-450 AYLTAAGGGDAGD
+450 AYLSAAGGGEAP
-463 EVWETQLPDDAI
+463 ETELPDDAI

-489 TVNGCGACE
+489 TINGCGACE

-507 ELKGCTRAGTSCGSC
+507 ELKGCTRAGTQCGSC
-522 VPMLKKLLETELAKS
+522 VPMLKKLLEGELTKS
-537 GVEVSKALCEHI
+537 GIEVSKALCEHI
-549 ELSRQELFE
+549 SLSRQELFDA
-558 TIRVLELTSFEEIM
+558 IRVLELTSFEDIM
-572 AKYGTGSGC
+572 AKYGTGAGC
-581 DICKPTIAN
+581 DICKPTIAS
-590 ILASQNSAYVLDAGR
+590 ILASQHSAYVLDAGR
-605 GTLQD
+605 GSLQD

-631 AGGEITPTK
+631 AGGEITPK
-640 LGVIAAVAGKYNLYT
+640 GLGVIAAVAEKYNLYT

-661 RIDMFGARLEQLPEI
+661 RIDMFGARLEQLPDI

-705 WCRFGVQDAVAMA
+705 WCRFGVQDSVAMA

-775 HAQLLAKDL
+775 HAKLLAKDL
-784 DDETLVKYIDRYFMY
+784 DDETLLKYIDRYLMY

-811 RWQEELAGGIKH
+811 RWQEELDGDIKH

-828 VHDTLGIAA
+828 VHDSLGIAA
-837 DLEAA
+837 ELEAA
-842 MARHVDTY
+842 MAKHIDTY
-850 VDEWADTLQDPERL
+850 EDEWAETLKDPERL

-875 QKDDSITFVPDER
+875 QKDESISFVPER
-888 GQMRPATAEEKALAA
+888 GQIRPATNEEKGGVL
-903 QQPVVIAAS
+903 IATT
-912 IPVRPSGTGVPAQ
+912 IPVRS
-925 ERPAQESK
+925 E
-933 V
+933 

>member
-1 MTGQT
+1 MTEQT
-6 SSPQN
+6 SN
-11 QGAERTTAPRRVVV
+11 TETTRRIVV

-36 DAMHARGLDGWNIT
+36 DAMHARGLDGWHVT

-71 ADVDLTLGSAAMWDH
+71 TGVDLTLGSASMWDH
-86 EAMTLQTGERVT
+86 PSLELKTGERVVK
-98 GIDTAGKTVTTAAGA
+98 INAGAKTVETSAGNT
-113 VYPYDELV
+113 YPYDELV
-121 VATGSDA
+121 VATGSNA
-128 ARLPIPGSELAHV
+128 ARLPIPGNELTHV

-149 AINKAIAELTEKLGR
+149 TINKKIAELTEKLGR
-164 KVTAVTIGGG
+164 KVNAVTIGGG

-185 QLGATPI
+185 QLGANPI
-192 VINGSPWLMNTQ
+192 VIDGSQWLMATQ
-204 LDQGAGQALGRL
+204 LDEGAGQAMGRL
-216 IEAKGFTVHGGVFP
+216 IKAKGFEVHGGVFP

-244 LMADGRV
+244 LMADGR
-251 IDADLV
+251 IIEADMV
-257 IVAIGVK
+257 IVAIGVR

-271 AANGPAADGTAPAGT
+271 AAEG
-286 APAGAGGTAAAG
+286 
-298 TTAAED
+298 EEQV
-304 PAPLFDLGPRGGV
+304 FSLGPRGGV
-317 VISDGC
+317 VINDYC
-323 ETQVPGIWAIGE
+323 ETEVPGIWAIGE
-335 VANFGGMCLG
+335 VANYGGMCLG

-355 VVADRLHGGDA
+355 IVADRLHGGDA

-386 FGDAFARTE
+386 FGDAFAKTE

-427 VGDATPYTSL
+427 VGDASPYMSL
-437 RPMLGRELPAEPG
+437 RPLLGRELPAEPG
-450 AYLTAAGGGDAGD
+450 AFLSAAGGGDAP
-463 EVWETQLPDDAI
+463 ETELPDDAT
-475 LCSCNNVA
+475 LCSCNNVT
-483 AGTIRD
+483 AGNIRD
-489 TVNGCGACE
+489 AINGCGACE
-498 GNAPVQELG
+498 GNTPVQELG
-507 ELKGCTRAGTSCGSC
+507 ELKGCTRAGTQCGSC
-522 VPMLKKLLETELAKS
+522 VPMLKKLLETELTKS

-549 ELSRQELFE
+549 ELSRQELFDA
-558 TIRVLELTSFEEIM
+558 IRVLELTSFEEIM
-572 AKYGTGSGC
+572 AKYGKGAGC

-631 AGGEITPTK
+631 AGGEITPKK
-640 LGVIAAVAGKYNLYT
+640 LGVIAAVAEKYNLYT

-705 WCRFGVQDAVAMA
+705 WCRFGVQDSVAMA
-718 IALEL
+718 IKLEL

-784 DDETLVKYIDRYFMY
+784 DDETLIRYIDRYFMY

-811 RWQEELAGGIKH
+811 RWQEELDGGIKH

-828 VHDTLGIAA
+828 VKDTLGIAE

-842 MARHVDTY
+842 MAKHVDTY
-850 VDEWADTLQDPERL
+850 IDEWADTLKDPERL

-888 GQMRPATAEEKALAA
+888 GQMRPATPEEKGKVL
-903 QQPVVIAAS
+903 IGAS
-912 IPVRPSGTGVPAQ
+912 IPVRSGNRNEV
-925 ERPAQESK
+925 
-933 V
+933 

>member
-1 MTGQT
+1 MTEQT
-6 SSPQN
+6 S
-11 QGAERTTAPRRVVV
+11 RTETPRRIVV

-36 DAMHARGLDGWNIT
+36 DAMHARGLDGWHVT

-71 ADVDLTLGSAAMWDH
+71 SGVDLTLGTASMWDH
-86 EAMTLQTGERVT
+86 GSLVLKTGERVVK
-98 GIDTAGKTVTTAAGA
+98 IDAGAKTVETAAGHS
-113 VYPYDELV
+113 YEYDHLV

-128 ARLPIPGSELAHV
+128 VRLPIPGAEHAHV

-149 AINKAIAELTEKLGR
+149 AINKAITELTGKLGR
-164 KVTAVTIGGG
+164 KINAVTIGGG

-185 QLGATPI
+185 QLGATPV
-192 VINGSPWLMNTQ
+192 VINGAPWLMNTQ
-204 LDQGAGQALGRL
+204 LDEGAGQALGRL
-216 IEAKGFTVHGGVFP
+216 IEAKGFEVHGGVFP
-230 SEVLSDDDGQVTGV
+230 SEILTDDDGQVTGV
-244 LMADGRV
+244 LMADGR
-251 IDADLV
+251 IIPADLV
-257 IVAIGVK
+257 IVAVGVK

-271 AANGPAADGTAPAGT
+271 AAEG
-286 APAGAGGTAAAG
+286 
-298 TTAAED
+298 ED
-304 PAPLFDLGPRGGV
+304 QLFSLGQRGGV
-317 VISDGC
+317 VINDYC
-323 ETQVPGIWAIGE
+323 ATEVPGIWAIGE

-355 VVADRLHGGDA
+355 IVADRLHGGDA

-427 VGDATPYTSL
+427 VGDASPYMSL
-437 RPMLGRELPAEPG
+437 RPLLGRELPAEPG
-450 AYLTAAGGGDAGD
+450 AFLSAAGGGEAP
-463 EVWETQLPDDAI
+463 ETELPDDAT
-475 LCSCNNVA
+475 LCSCNNVT
-483 AGTIRD
+483 AGSIRD
-489 TVNGCGACE
+489 AINGCGACE

-507 ELKGCTRAGTSCGSC
+507 ELKGCTRAGTQCGSC
-522 VPMLKKLLETELAKS
+522 VPMLKKLLETELTKS
-537 GVEVSKALCEHI
+537 GVEVSKALCEHV
-549 ELSRQELFE
+549 ELSRQELFDA
-558 TIRVLELTSFEEIM
+558 IRVLGLTSFEEIM
-572 AKYGTGSGC
+572 AKYGTGAGC

-631 AGGEITPTK
+631 AGGEITPKK
-640 LGVIAAVAGKYNLYT
+640 LGVIAAVAEKYNLYT

-705 WCRFGVQDAVAMA
+705 WCRFGVQDSVAMA
-718 IALEL
+718 IQLEL

-784 DDETLVKYIDRYFMY
+784 DDETLIKYIDRYFMY

-811 RWQEELAGGIKH
+811 RWQEELDGGIKH

-828 VHDTLGIAA
+828 VKDTLGIAA
-837 DLEAA
+837 ELEAA
-842 MARHVDTY
+842 MAKHVDTY
-850 VDEWADTLQDPERL
+850 VDEWADTLKDPERL

-888 GQMRPATAEEKALAA
+888 GQMRPATAEEKGKVL
-903 QQPVVIAAS
+903 IGAS
-912 IPVRPSGTGVPAQ
+912 IPVRTATTETTGNEA
-925 ERPAQESK
+925 
-933 V
+933 

>member
-1 MTGQT
+1 MV
-6 SSPQN
+6 N
-11 QGAERTTAPRRVVV
+11 
-25 AGGGPA
+25 
-31 AHRFA
+31 
-36 DAMHARGLDGWNIT
+36 RGLEGWQLT

-62 VALSKALTD
+62 VALSKALTET
-71 ADVDLTLGSAAMWDH
+71 DVDLTLGDASMWDH
-86 EAMTLQTGERVT
+86 QAVDLKTGERAVR
-98 GIDTAGKTVTTAAGA
+98 IDPVARNVVTAAGN
-113 VYPYDELV
+113 VYGYDHLV

-128 ARLPIPGSELAHV
+128 ARLPIPGSEHTHV

-149 AINKAIAELTEKLGR
+149 SINKAIEELTSKLGR
-164 KVTAVTIGGG
+164 KVNAVTIGGG

-185 QLGATPI
+185 QLGATPV

-204 LDQGAGQALGRL
+204 LDEGAGQALGRL
-216 IEAKGFTVHGGVFP
+216 IAAKGFEVHGGVFP
-230 SEVLSDDDGQVTGV
+230 SEVKTDDDGQVTGV
-244 LMADGRV
+244 LMADGRT

-257 IVAIGVK
+257 IVAIGVR

-271 AANGPAADGTAPAGT
+271 AAEG
-286 APAGAGGTAAAG
+286 
-298 TTAAED
+298 EEQ
-304 PAPLFDLGPRGGV
+304 LFSLGQRGGV
-317 VISDGC
+317 VINDFC
-323 ETQVPGIWAIGE
+323 ATEVEGIWAIGE
-335 VANFGGMCLG
+335 VANFEGMCLG

-355 VVADRLHGGDA
+355 IVADRLHGGEA

-427 VGDATPYTSL
+427 VGDASPYMSL
-437 RPMLGRELPAEPG
+437 RPLLGRELSAEPG
-450 AYLTAAGGGDAGD
+450 AYLSAAGGGEAP
-463 EVWETQLPDDAI
+463 ETELPDDAI

-489 TVNGCGACE
+489 TINGCGSCE
-498 GNAPVQELG
+498 GNAPVQELS
-507 ELKGCTRAGTSCGSC
+507 ELKGCTRAGTQCGSC
-522 VPMLKKLLETELAKS
+522 VPMLKKLLEGELTKS
-537 GVEVSKALCEHI
+537 GIEVSKALCEHI
-549 ELSRQELFE
+549 SLSRQELFDA
-558 TIRVLELTSFEEIM
+558 IRVLELTSFEDIM
-572 AKYGTGSGC
+572 AKYGTGAGC
-581 DICKPTIAN
+581 DICKPTIAS
-590 ILASQNSAYVLDAGR
+590 ILASQHSAYVLDAGR
-605 GTLQD
+605 GSLQD

-631 AGGEITPTK
+631 AGGEITPK
-640 LGVIAAVAGKYNLYT
+640 GLGVIAAVAEKYNLYT

-661 RIDMFGARLEQLPEI
+661 RIDMFGARLEQLPDI

-705 WCRFGVQDAVAMA
+705 WCRFGVQDSVAMA

-775 HAQLLAKDL
+775 HAKLLAKDL
-784 DDETLVKYIDRYFMY
+784 DDETLLKYIDRYLMY

-811 RWQEELAGGIKH
+811 RWQEELDGDIKH

-828 VHDTLGIAA
+828 VHDSLGIAA
-837 DLEAA
+837 ELEAA
-842 MARHVDTY
+842 MAKHIDTY
-850 VDEWADTLQDPERL
+850 EDEWAETLKDPERL

-869 FVNAPD
+869 FVNAPN
-875 QKDDSITFVPDER
+875 QKDESISFVPER
-888 GQMRPATAEEKALAA
+888 GQIRPATNEEKGGVL
-903 QQPVVIAAS
+903 IAS
-912 IPVRPSGTGVPAQ
+912 TIPVRS
-925 ERPAQESK
+925 E
-933 V
+933 

>member
-1 MTGQT
+1 
-6 SSPQN
+6 
-11 QGAERTTAPRRVVV
+11 
-25 AGGGPA
+25 
-31 AHRFA
+31 
-36 DAMHARGLDGWNIT
+36 MHARGLDGWHVT

-71 ADVDLTLGSAAMWDH
+71 ADVDLTLGSAAMWEH
-86 EAMTLQTGERVT
+86 EALTLRTGERVT
-98 GIDTAGKTVTTAAGA
+98 GLDAAAKTVHTAAGTA
-113 VYPYDELV
+113 YPYDELV

-128 ARLPIPGSELAHV
+128 ARLPIPGAELTHV
-141 YRTLEDVW
+141 YRTLEDVR
-149 AINKAIAELTEKLGR
+149 AINQAIAELTEKLGR
-164 KVTAVTIGGG
+164 KVNAVTIGGG

-204 LDQGAGQALGRL
+204 LDEGAGQALGRL

-230 SEVLSDDDGQVTGV
+230 AEVLADDDGQVTGV
-244 LMADGRV
+244 LMADGRI

-271 AANGPAADGTAPAGT
+271 TANEAGPA
-286 APAGAGGTAAAG
+286 GGQ
-298 TTAAED
+298 
-304 PAPLFDLGPRGGV
+304 LFELGPRGGV
-317 VISDGC
+317 VISDDC
-323 ETQVPGIWAIGE
+323 STEVPGIWAIGE

-355 VVADRLHGGDA
+355 IVADRLHGGAA

-427 VGDATPYTSL
+427 VGDAAPYTSL
-437 RPMLGRELPAEPG
+437 RPLLGRELAAEPG
-450 AYLTAAGGGDAGD
+450 AYLTAAGGGD
-463 EVWETQLPDDAI
+463 EVLEASLPDDAI
-475 LCSCNNVA
+475 LCSCNNVT
-483 AGTIRD
+483 AGSIRD
-489 TVNGCGACE
+489 AVNGCGACD
-498 GNAPVQELG
+498 GQAPVRELG

-522 VPMLKKLLETELAKS
+522 VPMLKKLLETELTKS

-558 TIRVLELTSFEEIM
+558 TIRVLELASFEEVM
-572 AKYGTGSGC
+572 ARCGTGDGC

-610 TNDRALANMQKDGT
+610 TNDRALANMQKDGS

-631 AGGEITPTK
+631 AGGEITPKK
-640 LGVIAAVAGKYNLYT
+640 LGVIAAVAEKYGLYT

-705 WCRFGVQDAVAMA
+705 WCRFGVQDSVAMA

-784 DDETLVKYIDRYFMY
+784 DDETLIKYIDRYFMY

-811 RWQEELAGGIKH
+811 RWQEELDGGIKH

-842 MARHVDTY
+842 MAKHVDTY
-850 VDEWADTLQDPERL
+850 IDEWADTLKDPERL

-888 GQMRPATAEEKALAA
+888 GQMRPATAEEKARAGE
-903 QQPVVIAAS
+903 QPVLIGAS
-912 IPVRPSGTGVPAQ
+912 IPVRSSNENEV
-925 ERPAQESK
+925 
-933 V
+933 

>member
-1 MTGQT
+1 MDSSSEEAAGKLPAAHAKGPSVTEQT
-6 SSPQN
+6 SN
-11 QGAERTTAPRRVVV
+11 TETPRRIVV

-36 DAMHARGLDGWNIT
+36 DAMHARGLDGWHVT

-71 ADVDLTLGSAAMWDH
+71 MDYDLTLGEAAMWDH
-86 EAMTLQTGERVT
+86 ASVDLKTGERVVK
-98 GIDTAGKTVTTAAGA
+98 INAEAKTVETAAGNTFE
-113 VYPYDELV
+113 YDELV
-121 VATGSDA
+121 VATGSNA
-128 ARLPIPGSELAHV
+128 ARLPIPGAELTHV

-164 KVTAVTIGGG
+164 RVNAVTIGGG

-185 QLGATPI
+185 QLGANPI
-192 VINGSPWLMNTQ
+192 VIDGSQWLMATQ
-204 LDQGAGQALGRL
+204 LDEGAGQAMGRL
-216 IEAKGFTVHGGVFP
+216 IKSKGFEVHGGVFP

-251 IDADLV
+251 IDADIV
-257 IVAIGVK
+257 IVAIGVR

-271 AANGPAADGTAPAGT
+271 AAEG
-286 APAGAGGTAAAG
+286 
-298 TTAAED
+298 EEQV
-304 PAPLFDLGPRGGV
+304 FSLGQRGGV
-317 VISDGC
+317 VINDYC
-323 ETQVPGIWAIGE
+323 ATEVPGIWAIGE

-355 VVADRLHGGDA
+355 IVADRLHGGDA

-386 FGDAFARTE
+386 FGDAFAKTE

-427 VGDATPYTSL
+427 VGDASPYMSL
-437 RPMLGRELPAEPG
+437 RPLLGRELPAEPG
-450 AYLTAAGGGDAGD
+450 AFLSAAGGGDAP
-463 EVWETQLPDDAI
+463 ETELPDDAT
-475 LCSCNNVA
+475 LCSCNNVT
-483 AGTIRD
+483 AGSIRD
-489 TVNGCGACE
+489 AINGCGACE

-507 ELKGCTRAGTSCGSC
+507 ELKGCTRAGTQCGSC
-522 VPMLKKLLETELAKS
+522 VPMLKKLLETELTKS

-549 ELSRQELFE
+549 ELSRQELFDA
-558 TIRVLELTSFEEIM
+558 IRVLELSSFEEIM
-572 AKYGTGSGC
+572 AKYGTGAGC

-631 AGGEITPTK
+631 AGGEITPKK
-640 LGVIAAVAGKYNLYT
+640 LGVIAAVAEKYNLYT

-705 WCRFGVQDAVAMA
+705 WCRFGVQDSVAMA
-718 IALEL
+718 IQLEL

-784 DDETLVKYIDRYFMY
+784 DDETLIKYIDRYFMY

-811 RWQEELAGGIKH
+811 RWQEELDGGIKH

-828 VHDTLGIAA
+828 VKDTLGIAA

-842 MARHVDTY
+842 MAKHVDTY
-850 VDEWADTLQDPERL
+850 KDEWADTLKDPERL

-888 GQMRPATAEEKALAA
+888 GQMRPATAEEKGKVL
-903 QQPVVIAAS
+903 IGAS
-912 IPVRPSGTGVPAQ
+912 IPVRSSNQNEV
-925 ERPAQESK
+925 
-933 V
+933 

>member
-1 MTGQT
+1 MDSSSEEAAGKLPAAHAKGPSVTEQT
-6 SSPQN
+6 SN
-11 QGAERTTAPRRVVV
+11 TETPRRIVV

-36 DAMHARGLDGWNIT
+36 DAMHARGLDGWHVT

-62 VALSKALTD
+62 VALSRALTEK
-71 ADVDLTLGSAAMWDH
+71 DVDLTLGTASMWDH
-86 EAMTLQTGERVT
+86 PSLELKTGERVAR
-98 GIDTAGKTVTTAAGA
+98 INADARTVETAAGN
-113 VYPYDELV
+113 VFEYDELV
-121 VATGSDA
+121 VATGSNA
-128 ARLPIPGSELAHV
+128 ARLPIPGAEHTHV

-149 AINKAIAELTEKLGR
+149 AINEAITGLTEKLGR
-164 KVTAVTIGGG
+164 RVNAVTIGGG

-185 QLGATPI
+185 QLGANPI
-192 VINGSPWLMNTQ
+192 VIDGSQWLMATQ
-204 LDQGAGQALGRL
+204 LDEGAGQAMGRL
-216 IEAKGFTVHGGVFP
+216 IKSKGFEVHGGVFP

-251 IDADLV
+251 IDADIV
-257 IVAIGVK
+257 IVAIGVR

-271 AANGPAADGTAPAGT
+271 AAEG
-286 APAGAGGTAAAG
+286 
-298 TTAAED
+298 EEQV
-304 PAPLFDLGPRGGV
+304 FSLGQRGGV
-317 VISDGC
+317 VINDYC
-323 ETQVPGIWAIGE
+323 ATEVPGIWAIGE
-335 VANFGGMCLG
+335 VANYGGMCLG

-355 VVADRLHGGDA
+355 IVADRLHGGDA

-386 FGDAFARTE
+386 FGDAFAKTE

-427 VGDATPYTSL
+427 VGDASPYMSL
-437 RPMLGRELPAEPG
+437 RPLLGRELPAEPG
-450 AYLTAAGGGDAGD
+450 AFLSAAGGGDAP
-463 EVWETQLPDDAI
+463 ETELPDDAT
-475 LCSCNNVA
+475 LCSCNNVT
-483 AGTIRD
+483 AGSIRD
-489 TVNGCGACE
+489 AINGCGACE

-507 ELKGCTRAGTSCGSC
+507 ELKGCTRAGTQCGSC
-522 VPMLKKLLETELAKS
+522 VPMLKKLLETELTKS

-549 ELSRQELFE
+549 ELSRQELFDA
-558 TIRVLELTSFEEIM
+558 IRVLELSSFEEIM
-572 AKYGTGSGC
+572 AKYGTGAGC

-631 AGGEITPTK
+631 AGGEITPKK
-640 LGVIAAVAGKYNLYT
+640 LGVIAAVAEKYNLYT

-705 WCRFGVQDAVAMA
+705 WCRFGVQDSVAMA
-718 IALEL
+718 IQLEL

-784 DDETLVKYIDRYFMY
+784 DDETLIKYIDRYFMY

-811 RWQEELAGGIKH
+811 RWQEELDGGIKH

-828 VHDTLGIAA
+828 VKDTLGIAE

-842 MARHVDTY
+842 MAKHVDTY
-850 VDEWADTLQDPERL
+850 VDEWADTLKDPERL

-888 GQMRPATAEEKALAA
+888 GQMRPATPEEKGKVL
-903 QQPVVIAAS
+903 IGAS
-912 IPVRPSGTGVPAQ
+912 IPVRSSNQNEV
-925 ERPAQESK
+925 
-933 V
+933 